1 VVRTGGEAIVF
12 SDGKPVISEELCE
25 GCGICIKKCPFG
37 AINIVGL
44 PKELGGKETHRYG
57 VNRFVLY
64 GLPIPKRGK
73 VTGILGQNGTG
84 KTTAVKILSGIL
96 KPNPEAEKE
105 EKDWEEII
113 KHYAGSELQEYFRCL
128 ARNIV
133 KISHKPQYI
142 DQIPKI
148 YEGRVSDLLCSL
160 NSEKVDR
167 LTMEFGLEHVLHRN
181 IKDVSG
187 GELQRLAIIAC
198 MAKEA
203 EFYFFDEITPYLDIY
218 QRMRAAKLI
227 RGLASENGK
236 TIMVVEHDIAIL
248 DMLADVVHISY
259 GTPGVYGV
267 IAHPRG
273 ARVGINEYLSGY
285 LSKENIRIRG
295 EWIKFDTHAP
305 KRSEAY
311 ALLSGYEYFVKEYDS
326 FMLEANAG
334 KIRESEVLGIVG
346 PNGIGKSTFV
356 SILAGVTEPS
366 HGSIDLHIKISY
378 KPQYIKTSHS
388 KVRDVITNSSH
399 VNEIIGAL
407 RIGDL
412 LDQKVLDLSGG
423 ELQMVAIASCLS
435 NDADLYILDEPS
447 AHLDVE
453 QRALAAKTIRRYAK
467 SHKKA
472 AMVVDHDIYMIDL
485 LSDRLLVFSGE
496 SSVRGFV
503 HEPFEMR
510 EGMNKFLSELG
521 ITFRRDETGRPR
533 INKLDSRLDREQK
546 DRNEYYFV

>member
-1 VVRTGGEAIVF
+1 
-12 SDGKPVISEELCE
+12 
-25 GCGICIKKCPFG
+25 
-37 AINIVGL
+37 
-44 PKELGGKETHRYG
+44 
-57 VNRFVLY
+57 
-64 GLPIPKRGK
+64 
-73 VTGILGQNGTG
+73 
-84 KTTAVKILSGIL
+84 
-96 KPNPEAEKE
+96 
-105 EKDWEEII
+105 
-113 KHYAGSELQEYFRCL
+113 
-128 ARNIV
+128 
-133 KISHKPQYI
+133 
-142 DQIPKI
+142 
-148 YEGRVSDLLCSL
+148 
-160 NSEKVDR
+160 
-167 LTMEFGLEHVLHRN
+167 
-181 IKDVSG
+181 
-187 GELQRLAIIAC
+187 
-198 MAKEA
+198 
-203 EFYFFDEITPYLDIY
+203 
-218 QRMRAAKLI
+218 
-227 RGLASENGK
+227 
-236 TIMVVEHDIAIL
+236 
-248 DMLADVVHISY
+248 
-259 GTPGVYGV
+259 
-267 IAHPRG
+267 
-273 ARVGINEYLSGY
+273 
-285 LSKENIRIRG
+285 
-295 EWIKFDTHAP
+295 
-305 KRSEAY
+305 
-311 ALLSGYEYFVKEYDS
+311 
-326 FMLEANAG
+326 
-334 KIRESEVLGIVG
+334 LGIVG